1 MAKQELEI
9 IISPSGEIQ
18 ISVNGMKGN
27 KCVDLTK
34 SLEEA
39 LGQRLQQTLKPE
51 YYESGITTDI
61 QQNRQSGNLY

>member
-51 YYESGITTDI
+51 YYESGIATDI